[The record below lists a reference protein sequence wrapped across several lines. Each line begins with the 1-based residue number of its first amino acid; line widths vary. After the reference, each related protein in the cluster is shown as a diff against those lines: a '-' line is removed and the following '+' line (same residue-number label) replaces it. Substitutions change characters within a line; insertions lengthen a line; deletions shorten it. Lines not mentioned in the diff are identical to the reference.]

1 MFGSIKWRIAI
12 PYILLILVGM
22 SILGFYLADT
32 GIDRSIVVLA
42 MGLATLFSILVA
54 LFIARAITR
63 PIKAVTQAAKRI
75 TSGEMDQKIHVAT
88 GDESAE
94 LAHAFNEMTEG
105 FREMMGA
112 LSTER
117 NRLAAVLS
125 TMADGVLMADAE
137 GNVLMVNPA
146 AERLFGFEEKA
157 AIGHPLIEAVPD
169 HEISDMLQS
178 CLRSG
183 QQQSGQIE
191 QSSGGRLLRVIAT
204 RVHGSRF
211 TVDGLGRPLN
221 GEPWNLEPVTGGAL
235 LIFQDLTEVRRFQ
248 TMRQEFVGNI
258 SHELRTPLASMKAV
272 LETLNEGAIDDR
284 QIAKDFLAM
293 MGGEVDRMTQLV
305 RELAELSRIETGQ
318 NELEIA
324 PVDLNSLIDQA
335 VTKLKPQSERKQ
347 IDILRQSD
355 PALPVIPAEE
365 ERIEQVLTNLL
376 HNAIKFTPASGKI
389 IISAKSE
396 DDGVLVAVEDTGA
409 GIPAEDLPHVFERF
423 YKADKARSS
432 EGTGLGLAIAKHI
445 IQAHEGNIWARSEEG
460 RGSTF
465 SFRLPTRRG

>member
-1 MFGSIKWRIAI
+1 MFRSIKWRIAI
-12 PYILLILVGM
+12 PYSLLILVGM
-22 SILGFYLADT
+22 SILGFYLADA
-32 GIDRSIVVLA
+32 GISRTIVVLA
-42 MGLATLFSILVA
+42 MGLAALFSILVA
-54 LFIARAITR
+54 LLIARAITR

-75 TSGEMDQKIHVAT
+75 ASGEMDQKVHVGT
-88 GDESAE
+88 RDESAE
-94 LAHAFNEMTEG
+94 LAHAFNEMTES

-146 AERLFGFEEKA
+146 AEKLFCFEEKV
-157 AIGHPLIEAVPD
+157 AIGHPLIETIPD
-169 HEISDMLQS
+169 HEISDTLQS
-178 CLRSG
+178 CLKSR
-183 QQQSGQIE
+183 QQQAAQIE
-191 QSSGGRLLRVIAT
+191 SRGRFLRVIA
-204 RVHGSRF
+204 SPIL
-211 TVDGLGRPLN
+211 DN
-221 GEPWNLEPVTGGAL
+221 GASGAL

-272 LETLNEGAIDDR
+272 LETLNEGAIDDQ

-305 RELAELSRIETGQ
+305 RGLAELSRIETGQ
-318 NELEIA
+318 NKLEIA
-324 PVDLNSLIDQA
+324 PVDLNSVIDQA
-335 VTKLKPQSERKQ
+335 ITKLKPQSERKQ
-347 IDILRQSD
+347 INILRQSD
-355 PALPVIPAEE
+355 PSLPVIPVEE
-365 ERIEQVLTNLL
+365 GRIQQVVIDLL
-376 HNAIKFTPASGKI
+376 HNAIKFTPPGGKI

-396 DDGVLVAVEDTGA
+396 DDGVLVAVEDTGV

-445 IQAHEGNIWARSEEG
+445 IQAHDGEIWARSEEG

-465 SFRLPTRRG
+465 SFRLPAT

>member
-1 MFGSIKWRIAI
+1 MFRSIKWRIAI
-12 PYILLILVGM
+12 PYSLLILVGM
-22 SILGFYLADT
+22 SILGFYLADA
-32 GIDRSIVVLA
+32 GIGRTIVVLA
-42 MGLATLFSILVA
+42 MGLAALFSILVA
-54 LFIARAITR
+54 LLIARAITR

-75 TSGEMDQKIHVAT
+75 ASGEMDQKVHVGT
-88 GDESAE
+88 RDESAE
-94 LAHAFNEMTEG
+94 LAHAFNEMTES

-146 AERLFGFEEKA
+146 AEKLFCLEEKV
-157 AIGHPLIEAVPD
+157 AIGHPLIETIPD
-169 HEISDMLQS
+169 YEISDTLQS
-178 CLRSG
+178 CLKSR
-183 QQQSGQIE
+183 QQQAAQIE
-191 QSSGGRLLRVIAT
+191 SRGRFLRVIA
-204 RVHGSRF
+204 SPIL
-211 TVDGLGRPLN
+211 DN
-221 GEPWNLEPVTGGAL
+221 GASGAL

-272 LETLNEGAIDDR
+272 LETLNEGAIDDQ

-318 NELEIA
+318 NKLEIA
-324 PVDLNSLIDQA
+324 PVDLNSVIDQA
-335 VTKLKPQSERKQ
+335 ITKLKPQSERKQ
-347 IDILRQSD
+347 INILRQSD
-355 PALPVIPAEE
+355 PSLPVVPVEE
-365 ERIEQVLTNLL
+365 GRIQQVVIDLL
-376 HNAIKFTPASGKI
+376 HNAIKFTPPGGKI
-389 IISAKSE
+389 IISAKAE
-396 DDGVLVAVEDTGA
+396 DDGVLVAVEDTGV

-445 IQAHEGNIWARSEEG
+445 IQAHDGEIWARSEEG

-465 SFRLPTRRG
+465 SFRLPAIKG